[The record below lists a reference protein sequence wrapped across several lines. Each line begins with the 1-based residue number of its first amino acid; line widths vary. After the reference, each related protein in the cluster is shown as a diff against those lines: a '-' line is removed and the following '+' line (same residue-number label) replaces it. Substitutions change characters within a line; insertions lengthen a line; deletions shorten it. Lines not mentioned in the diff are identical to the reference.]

1 MLFKNNSTNPI
12 SYLVLLTAMYIA
24 GLIGL
29 NIPQTTHLFQWLT
42 PFNLLVSLGILLY
55 FHQQWNR
62 SFIIFCVITFL
73 TGFFIELAGVKTGV
87 IFGEYQYETTLGFKI
102 LEVPPVIGV
111 NWLLL
116 VYCVGSSFCQT
127 SKPIYIKVLYGALL
141 MTMLD
146 FLVEPV
152 AIRLNMWSWK
162 EANPP
167 IENYIAWFIVS
178 AVLLTLFHSMRFRKD
193 NPIARW
199 LLILQICF
207 FGIQNFIY

>member
-1 MLFKNNSTNPI
+1 MSNPLP
-12 SYLVLLTAMYIA
+12 YLVLLTAMYIA

-29 NIPQTTHLFQWLT
+29 NISHTTHLFQWLT
-42 PFNLLVSLGILLY
+42 PFNLVVSLAILLY
-55 FHQQWNR
+55 FHRQWNR
-62 SFIIFCVITFL
+62 IFIIFCVLAFL
-73 TGFFIELAGVKTGV
+73 TGFFIEVAGVKTGA

-102 LEVPPVIGV
+102 LEVPPLIGI

-116 VYCVGSSFCQT
+116 VYCVGSSFCRT
-127 SKPIYIKVLYGALL
+127 SQPIYIKVLYGALI
-141 MTMLD
+141 MTLFD

-162 EANPP
+162 AVNPP

-178 AVLLTLFHSMRFRKD
+178 AVLLTLFHSLKFRKD
-193 NPIARW
+193 NPVALW